1 MALIENLE
9 QDNWQELLRMFF
21 IATLD
26 ILKTDPYSSVG
37 SAVDDLRAW
46 LRTGGVHRVR
56 ENLDKQMQARGFS
69 DDKRKDVMGFLD
81 VLLQENRLQL
91 VELAGQTELPAKEQE
106 ILQTLHPRGSQKTPW
121 HPTAAPWQ
129 GDLIPQKML
138 FVFNR
143 LACPTGP
150 FAPIPVQ
157 TRLCNPMRSPV
168 QPFQNFRFA

>member
-106 ILQTLHPRGSQKTPW
+106 ILAVNGISQVDVRDLLTRIMLGARPFEDWMHQHGHSDEDIARVYQTIDAWLIQQGMISPPKSALH
-121 HPTAAPWQ
+121 
-129 GDLIPQKML
+129 
-138 FVFNR
+138 
-143 LACPTGP
+143 
-150 FAPIPVQ
+150 
-157 TRLCNPMRSPV
+157 
-168 QPFQNFRFA
+168 